1 MDELAVRVGFVV
13 VTELT
18 DEQRVARDW
27 AATIASVETVS
38 LAAIA
43 EGAVALD
50 SFDVVWWHCDLQLD
64 SARRDLAAECADA
77 FDDYLRGGGGV
88 LLTLNAL
95 AAVDELGIDPVAPD
109 AVGTETSPHPT
120 GLLAKS
126 IHADHP
132 LFEGFDTLGVHMQ
145 PPESPRPFARY
156 EHILPED
163 GQILASILHGDDF
176 LVALKSVVEWQHGAG
191 AVYGVG
197 AEVSFLS
204 HHGHDFETMG
214 ANEHFLR
221 NALALLG
228 GPAHR
233 RPTFTDRP
241 TDADGFAAMR
251 ARLGDDH
258 HRPRYHL
265 AGPANWVN
273 DPNGVI
279 QYDGTYHMFY
289 QYNPGGPFHGSI
301 HWGHATS
308 EDLIH
313 WEDHPV
319 ALSPDPD
326 GPDRDGCWSGCTVVD
341 DDGTP
346 TILYTGGRDHH
357 QLPCLATTTDPMLR
371 SWDKSDDNP
380 IIESAPDDID
390 ILGTDDWA
398 AEFRDHAVW
407 KVGDDWYQ
415 LIGSAIAEVGG
426 VALLY
431 RSPDLRDWEYVGP
444 LHGGTEGHGIVWE
457 CPELLGFDDYDLFH
471 VSNYEAVRY
480 FVGQA
485 DLDTPDFAVEN
496 EGLLDYGDF
505 YAPQSTVDDEGRTLS
520 WGWIKEGR
528 GVDSQWHAGW
538 SGTLSLPR
546 ELSVDDTGTLRQRPA
561 VELETLRQKHVSLD
575 DLSPAGTSLVAG
587 ERTSL
592 PLSGNAYELAL
603 DVSVEDDGV
612 FELGLFESP
621 TRMERTVVH
630 YDGERV
636 TVDREHSS
644 RHHDVDREPRSMPVE
659 GDTLSLRVFVD
670 GSVLELFANEHRC
683 LTTRVYP
690 TRADADG
697 VSVVAAGESADDSVE
712 LLALDA
718 WELDA
723 TFGARKRD

>member
-1 MDELAVRVGFVV
+1 MDELSVRVGFVV

-18 DEQRVARDW
+18 DEQRAARDW
-27 AATIASVETVS
+27 ATTISTVETVS
-38 LAAIA
+38 LDAIA
-43 EGAVALD
+43 DGDIDLSV
-50 SFDVVWWHCDLQLD
+50 FDVVWWHCDLQLD
-64 SARRDLAAECADA
+64 DERRELAADCADA
-77 FDDYLRGGGGV
+77 VETYLRGGGGL

-95 AAVDELGIDPVAPD
+95 SAVAELGVDSVAPD
-109 AVGTETSPHPT
+109 AVGTESSPHPT

-145 PPESPRPFARY
+145 PPDAPRPFARY
-156 EHILPED
+156 EQVLPAD
-163 GQILASILHGDDF
+163 GQILASVVHGDDY
-176 LVALKSVVEWQHGAG
+176 LVNLNSVVEWQRGEG
-191 AVYGVG
+191 AVYGIG

-204 HHGHDFETMG
+204 HHGHVFETMG
-214 ANEHFLR
+214 SNEHVLR

-228 GPAHR
+228 GDTHR
-233 RPTFTDRP
+233 RPTFSDRP

-251 ARLGDDH
+251 DRLADDH

-289 QYNPGGPFHGSI
+289 QYNPAGPFHGTI

-308 EDLIH
+308 EDLVH

-319 ALSPDPD
+319 ALTPDPD
-326 GPDRDGCWSGCTVVD
+326 GPDRDGCWSGCAVVD

-346 TILYTGGRDHH
+346 TILYTGGREHH

-371 SWDKSDDNP
+371 SWDKAPDNP
-380 IIESAPDDID
+380 IIESVPDDID

-407 KVGDDWYQ
+407 KAGDDWYQ
-415 LIGSAIAEVGG
+415 LIGSAISEVGG

-431 RSPDLRDWEYVGP
+431 RSPDLREWEYVGP
-444 LHGGTEGHGIVWE
+444 LHAGTEGHGTVWE
-457 CPELLGFDDYDLFH
+457 CPELLEFDEYDLLH
-471 VSNYEAVRY
+471 VSNYENVRY
-480 FVGQA
+480 FVGRA
-485 DLDTPDFAVEN
+485 DLDTPDFDADD

-505 YAPQSTVDDEGRTLS
+505 YAPQSTVADDGRTLS
-520 WGWIKEGR
+520 WGWVKEGR
-528 GVDSQWHAGW
+528 GVESQWHAGW

-546 ELSVDDTGTLRQRPA
+546 ELSVDETGRFHQRPA
-561 VELETLRQKHVSLD
+561 RELETLRGRHVSLD
-575 DLSPAGTSLVAG
+575 DQSLAAGD
-587 ERTSL
+587 RTSL
-592 PLSGNAYELAL
+592 PLSGNAYELDF
-603 DVSVEDDGV
+603 DVSVDGGGV

-621 TRMERTVVH
+621 TRLERTVVR
-630 YDGERV
+630 YDGEHV
-636 TVDREHSS
+636 VVDREHSS
-644 RHHDVDREPRSMPVE
+644 RTHDVDREPRSMPVD
-659 GDTLSLRVFVD
+659 GDALSLRVFVD
-670 GSVLELFANEHRC
+670 GSVLELFADDNRC

-690 TRADADG
+690 TRSDADG
-697 VSVVAAGESADDSVE
+697 VTVAAARDVQGGTVE
-712 LLALDA
+712 LSDVDA

-723 TFGARKRD
+723 AFDARRRD

>member
-1 MDELAVRVGFVV
+1 MDELSVRVGFVV

-27 AATIASVETVS
+27 ATTIASVETVS
-38 LAAIA
+38 LDALADGAIDLSA
-43 EGAVALD
+43 
-50 SFDVVWWHCDLQLD
+50 FDVVWWHCDLQLD
-64 SARRDLAAECADA
+64 DERRELAADCADA
-77 FDDYLRGGGGV
+77 VDSYLRGGGGL

-95 AAVDELGIDPVAPD
+95 SAVEELGVDPVAPD
-109 AVGTETSPHPT
+109 AVGTESSPHPT

-145 PPESPRPFARY
+145 PPEVPRPFARY
-156 EHILPED
+156 EQILPAD
-163 GQILASILHGDDF
+163 GQILASVVHGDDY
-176 LVALKSVVEWQHGAG
+176 LVNLNSVVEWQRGEG
-191 AVYGVG
+191 VVYGIG

-204 HHGHDFETMG
+204 HRGHEFETMG
-214 ANEHFLR
+214 SNEHVLR

-228 GPAHR
+228 GDNHR

-241 TDADGFAAMR
+241 TDADGFTAMR
-251 ARLGDDH
+251 ERLADDH

-279 QYDGTYHMFY
+279 QFDGTYHMFY
-289 QYNPGGPFHGSI
+289 QYNPAGPFHGTI

-308 EDLIH
+308 EDLVH

-319 ALSPDPD
+319 ALTPDPD
-326 GPDRDGCWSGCTVVD
+326 GPDRDGCWSGCAVVD

-371 SWDKSDDNP
+371 SWERDPDNP
-380 IIESAPDDID
+380 IIEAAPDDVD
-390 ILGTDDWA
+390 VLRTDDWA

-415 LIGSAIAEVGG
+415 LIGSAISEVGG

-431 RSPDLRDWEYVGP
+431 RSSDLREWEYVGP
-444 LHGGTEGHGIVWE
+444 LHAGTEGHGTVWE
-457 CPELLGFDDYDLFH
+457 CPELLEFGEYDLLH
-471 VSNYEAVRY
+471 VSNYADVRY
-480 FVGQA
+480 FVGRA
-485 DLDTPDFAVEN
+485 DLDAPDFDVES

-505 YAPQSTVDDEGRTLS
+505 YAPQSTVADDGRTLS
-520 WGWIKEGR
+520 WGWVKEGR
-528 GVDSQWHAGW
+528 GVESQWHAGW

-546 ELSVDDTGTLRQRPA
+546 ELSVDEHGTLTQRPA
-561 VELETLRQKHVSLD
+561 RELETLRGRHVSLAD
-575 DLSPAGTSLVAG
+575 QSLGAGDS
-587 ERTSL
+587 TSL
-592 PLSGNAYELAL
+592 PVSGNAYELNF
-603 DVSVEDDGV
+603 DVAVADGGV
-612 FELGLFESP
+612 FELDLFESP
-621 TRMERTVVH
+621 AGLERTTVG

-636 TVDREHSS
+636 VVDREHSS
-644 RHHDVDREPRSMPVE
+644 RTHDVDREPRSMPVD
-659 GDTLSLRVFVD
+659 GDSLSLRVFVD
-670 GSVLELFANEHRC
+670 GSVLELFADERRC

-697 VSVVAAGESADDSVE
+697 VTVGARSETQDGRVE
-712 LLALDA
+712 LRNFDA

-723 TFGARKRD
+723 AFDARSRD

>member
-1 MDELAVRVGFVV
+1 MDELSVRVGFVFV
-13 VTELT
+13 SELT

-27 AATIASVETVS
+27 VTAIADVEPVS
-38 LAAIA
+38 LEAIA
-43 EGAVALD
+43 DGAIDLA
-50 SFDVVWWHCDLQLD
+50 SFDVVWWHSDRHLD
-64 SARRDLAAECADA
+64 TAQRELVADCADT
-77 FDDYLRGGGGV
+77 FDDYLSGGGGV

-95 AAVDELGIDPVAPD
+95 TAVDELGIDPVAPD

-126 IHADHP
+126 LYADHP
-132 LFEGFDTLGVHMQ
+132 LFEGFDTLAVHMQ

-156 EHILPED
+156 EHILPEK
-163 GQILASILHGDDF
+163 GRILGSIVHGDDY
-176 LVALKSVVEWQHGAG
+176 LVPLKSVVEWQHGAG
-191 AVYGVG
+191 TVYGVG

-214 ANEHFLR
+214 SNEHFLR

-233 RPTFTDRP
+233 RPTFSDRP
-241 TDADGFAAMR
+241 TDPSGFAELR
-251 ARLGDDH
+251 DRLGDDH
-258 HRPRYHL
+258 HRPRYHV
-265 AGPANWVN
+265 AGPAHWVN

-279 QYDGTYHMFY
+279 QYEGTYHMFY

-308 EDLIH
+308 EDLVH
-313 WEDHPV
+313 WEDQPV
-319 ALSPDPD
+319 ALTPDPD
-326 GPDRDGCWSGCTVVD
+326 GPDRDGCWSGCAVVD

-346 TILYTGGRDHH
+346 TILYTGGREHH

-371 SWDKSDDNP
+371 SWDKTSDNP
-380 IIESAPDDID
+380 IIEAAPDDID

-415 LIGSAIAEVGG
+415 LIGSAIAHVGG

-431 RSPDLRDWEYVGP
+431 RSSDLREWEYVGP
-444 LHGGTEGHGIVWE
+444 LHSGTEGHGTVWE
-457 CPELLGFDDYDLFH
+457 CPELLEFDDYDLFH
-471 VSNYEAVRY
+471 VSNYDDVRY
-480 FVGQA
+480 FVGEA
-485 DLDTPDFAVEN
+485 DLDTPEFDVDN

-505 YAPQSTVDDEGRTLS
+505 YAPQSTVDDDGRTLS
-520 WGWIKEGR
+520 WGWVKEGR
-528 GVDSQWHAGW
+528 GVEAQWHAGW
-538 SGTLSLPR
+538 SGMLSLPR
-546 ELSVDDTGTLRQRPA
+546 ELSVDEDGTLRQQPA
-561 VELETLRQKHVSLD
+561 AELETLRGKHVSLD
-575 DLSPAGTSLVAG
+575 DLSFDGSFDAGD
-587 ERTSL
+587 RTSL

-603 DVSVEDDGV
+603 DVTVEDGGV
-612 FELGLFESP
+612 FELTLFESP
-621 TRMERTVVH
+621 TGLERTIVR
-630 YDGERV
+630 YDGEHV
-636 TVDREHSS
+636 TVDREHST

-659 GDTLSLRVFVD
+659 GDSLSLRVFVD
-670 GSVLELFANEHRC
+670 GSLLELFANEQQC

-697 VSVVAAGESADDSVE
+697 VSLAAAKHSHDGAVE
-712 LLALDA
+712 LQTLDA

-723 TFGARKRD
+723 AFDARKRD

>member
-1 MDELAVRVGFVV
+1 MEELSVRVGFVV

-18 DEQRVARDW
+18 DEQRAARDW
-27 AATIASVETVS
+27 AATIATVETVS
-38 LAAIA
+38 LDALAD
-43 EGAVALD
+43 GAVDLSA
-50 SFDVVWWHCDLQLD
+50 FDVVWWHSDHHLD
-64 SARRDLAAECADA
+64 TERRELAAECADTL
-77 FDDYLRGGGGV
+77 DTYLQGGGGL

-95 AAVDELGIDPVAPD
+95 TAVDVLGIDPVTPD
-109 AVGTETSPHPT
+109 AVGTESSPHPT
-120 GLLAKS
+120 GLLTKS

-156 EHILPED
+156 ELLLPED
-163 GQILASILHGDDF
+163 GTILASVVHGDDY
-176 LVALKSVVEWQHGAG
+176 LVNLNSAVEWQRGEG
-191 AVYGVG
+191 TVYGIG

-214 ANEHFLR
+214 SNEHVLR

-228 GPAHR
+228 GETHR
-233 RPTFTDRP
+233 RPAFTDRP
-241 TDADGFAAMR
+241 TDPSGFAAMR
-251 ARLGDDH
+251 DRLADDH

-308 EDLIH
+308 EDLVH

-319 ALSPDPD
+319 ALTPDPD
-326 GPDRDGCWSGCTVVD
+326 GPDRDGCWSGCAVVD

-346 TILYTGGRDHH
+346 TILYTGGREHH
-357 QLPCLATTTDPMLR
+357 QLPCLATTADPMLR
-371 SWDKSDDNP
+371 SWDKDPDNP

-390 ILGTDDWA
+390 VLGTDDWE

-407 KVGDDWYQ
+407 KVGDEWYQ
-415 LIGSAIAEVGG
+415 LIGSALSDIGG

-431 RSPDLRDWEYVGP
+431 RSSDLREWEYVGP
-444 LHGGTEGHGIVWE
+444 LHSGTEGHGTVWE
-457 CPELLGFDDYDLFH
+457 CPELLEFDDYDLLH
-471 VSNYEAVRY
+471 VSNYEDVRY
-480 FVGQA
+480 FVGTA
-485 DLDTPDFAVEN
+485 DLDAPDFDVDD

-505 YAPQSTVDDEGRTLS
+505 YAPQSTVADDGRTLS
-520 WGWIKEGR
+520 WGWIKETR
-528 GVDSQWHAGW
+528 GVNAQWHAGW
-538 SGTLSLPR
+538 SGLLSLPR
-546 ELSVDDTGTLRQRPA
+546 ELSVDETGTLHQRPA
-561 VELETLRQKHVSLD
+561 RELEALRGRHVELDGLSLD
-575 DLSPAGTSLVAG
+575 DRTLDVGG
-587 ERTSL
+587 RTSL
-592 PLSGNAYELAL
+592 PLSGNAYELAV
-603 DVSVEDDGV
+603 DVTVEDGGV

-621 TRMERTVVH
+621 TRLERTIVR
-630 YDGERV
+630 YDGSRV

-644 RHHDVDREPRSMPVE
+644 RHHDVDRESRSMPVDGE
-659 GDTLSLRVFVD
+659 SLSLRVFVD
-670 GSVLELFANEHRC
+670 GSVLELFANDGSC

-690 TRADADG
+690 VRPDADG
-697 VSVVAAGESADDSVE
+697 VSVAAVSDSPEGTVE
-712 LLALDA
+712 LDGFDA

-723 TFGARKRD
+723 AFEARKRE

>member
-1 MDELAVRVGFVV
+1 MDDLSVRVGFVV

-18 DEQRVARDW
+18 DEQRAARDW
-27 AATIASVETVS
+27 ARSISTVETVS
-38 LAAIA
+38 LDAIA
-43 EGAVALD
+43 DGAIDLSA
-50 SFDVVWWHCDLQLD
+50 FDVVWWHCESHLD
-64 SARRDLAAECADA
+64 AERRELAADCADA
-77 FDDYLRGGGGV
+77 FDTYLRDGGGV

-95 AAVDELGIDPVAPD
+95 SAVDVLGIDPVAPD

-120 GLLAKS
+120 GLLTKS

-156 EHILPED
+156 DQILPAE
-163 GQILASILHGDDF
+163 GQILASIIHGDDY
-176 LVALKSVVEWQHGAG
+176 LVDLNSVVEWQRGDG
-191 AVYGVG
+191 AVYGIG

-214 ANEHFLR
+214 SNEHVLR

-228 GPAHR
+228 GDPHR

-241 TDADGFAAMR
+241 TDPDGFAAMR
-251 ARLGDDH
+251 ERLGDDH

-265 AGPANWVN
+265 AGPAHWVN

-313 WEDHPV
+313 WEDQPV
-319 ALSPDPD
+319 ALTPDPD
-326 GPDRDGCWSGCTVVD
+326 GPDRDGCWSGCAVVD

-371 SWDKSDDNP
+371 SWEKAEDNP
-380 IIESAPDDID
+380 IIESAPADID

-415 LIGSAIAEVGG
+415 LIGSAIAHVGG

-431 RSPDLRDWEYVGP
+431 RSTDLREWEYVGP
-444 LHGGTEGHGIVWE
+444 LHSGTEGHGTVWE
-457 CPELLGFDDYDLFH
+457 CPELLEFDEYDLLH
-471 VSNYEAVRY
+471 VSNYDDVRY
-480 FVGQA
+480 FVGTT
-485 DLDTPDFAVEN
+485 DLDAPDFDVDH
-496 EGLLDYGDF
+496 EGLLDYGEF
-505 YAPQSTVDDEGRTLS
+505 YAPQSTVADDGRALS
-520 WGWIKEGR
+520 WGWVKEGR
-528 GVDSQWHAGW
+528 GVNSQWQAGW
-538 SGTLSLPR
+538 SGMLSLPR
-546 ELSVDDTGTLRQRPA
+546 ELSVDAEGTLHQRPA
-561 VELETLRQKHVSLD
+561 RELETLRGRHVSLAD
-575 DLSPAGTSLVAG
+575 QSLDAGV
-587 ERTSL
+587 RTTL
-592 PLSGNAYELAL
+592 PLSGNAYEL
-603 DVSVEDDGV
+603 DFEVTVDDGGV

-621 TRMERTVVH
+621 TRLERTVVR
-630 YDGERV
+630 YDGDRV
-636 TVDREHSS
+636 SVDREHSS
-644 RHHDVDREPRSMPVE
+644 RNHDVHRDPRSMPIE
-659 GDTLSLRVFVD
+659 DDSLSLRVFVD
-670 GSVLELFANEHRC
+670 GSILELFANENRC

-690 TRADADG
+690 TRSDADG
-697 VSVVAAGESADDSVE
+697 VTVAAGRETDEGSVE
-712 LLALDA
+712 LSNFDA

-723 TFGARKRD
+723 AFDARKRA